1 MGSDGLFMALD
12 KPVIVNMIRDSQK
25 KGIRGID
32 ICNDIL
38 DKAKTVFDRHHAS
51 RLEDDDISLGILFFN
66 Q

>member
-1 MGSDGLFMALD
+1 
-12 KPVIVNMIRDSQK
+12 MIRDSQK

>member
-1 MGSDGLFMALD
+1 MGSDGLFMALE
-12 KPVIVNMIRDSQK
+12 KQVIVNMIRDSQK
-25 KGIRGID
+25 KGKSGID

-38 DKAKTVFDRHHAS
+38 EKAKAVFDRHHAS

>member
-38 DKAKTVFDRHHAS
+38 DKAKTVFDRYHAS

>member
-38 DKAKTVFDRHHAS
+38 DKAKSVFDRNHAS